1 MVSSIQQMSSI
12 SLNDNNSNSNSALA
26 NTVHQ
31 LKVKLYL
38 YEEQLKK
45 EKTIEDPFDFFD
57 GYEKPDHSKEII
69 EKIKLV
75 RSEIKA
81 QEKYLNTDYLKHKR
95 VSDEWL
101 RKNSSVS
108 KSSIQMKKKDSSS
121 SIYAQTNRS
130 SVTPTFGGNNITPD
144 PQYVHGILNGSGPGT
159 INGYGIEINGESE

>member
-1 MVSSIQQMSSI
+1 MSSI

-31 LKVKLYL
+31 LKVKLSL

-75 RSEIKA
+75 KSEIKA

-108 KSSIQMKKKDSSS
+108 KSSIQTKKDITSK
-121 SIYAQTNRS
+121 IYSQSTGS
-130 SVTPTFGGNNITPD
+130 PVTPTYGGSNKAPD
-144 PQYVHGILNGSGPGT
+144 TEYVQGVLNGSGPVT